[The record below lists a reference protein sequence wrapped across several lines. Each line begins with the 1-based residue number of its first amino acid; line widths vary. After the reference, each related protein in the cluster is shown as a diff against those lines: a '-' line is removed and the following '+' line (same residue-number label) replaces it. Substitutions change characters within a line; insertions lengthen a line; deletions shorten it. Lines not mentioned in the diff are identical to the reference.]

1 LISAF
6 LTVGGSSNIAVING
20 ATTTALNANTSG
32 TVVPLN
38 AFSSSN
44 PVNPN
49 NSVKAGIAYILFDE
63 QFKYAGSG
71 FDPVD
76 ASSSGGL
83 KSHVLPPI
91 NVPKNGYIYVY
102 CSNESN
108 IDVFFDN
115 LEVIDLKGP
124 ILEETHYYPF
134 GLTMAGISSKAALGL
149 ENRYKFNAGT
159 ELQSGEFSDG
169 SGLELYATNYR
180 SLDPQIG
187 RFWQVDPLAEINYDN
202 SPYAFASN
210 NPILINDPTGLT
222 DSVHKEVSTPKN
234 PTVLDEIVVPGKKN
248 SSNSGVDSWITALGW
263 GGLGIDSYENL
274 LYKGDYMYKTSKG
287 VVQSIFDTK
296 WGANKT
302 ADELGNILNYSKN
315 AQAAIRV

>member
-1 LISAF
+1 
-6 LTVGGSSNIAVING
+6 
-20 ATTTALNANTSG
+20 
-32 TVVPLN
+32 
-38 AFSSSN
+38 
-44 PVNPN
+44 
-49 NSVKAGIAYILFDE
+49 
-63 QFKYAGSG
+63 
-71 FDPVD
+71 
-76 ASSSGGL
+76 
-83 KSHVLPPI
+83 
-91 NVPKNGYIYVY
+91 
-102 CSNESN
+102 
-108 IDVFFDN
+108 
-115 LEVIDLKGP
+115 
-124 ILEETHYYPF
+124 
-134 GLTMAGISSKAALGL
+134 MAGISSKAAGGIQ
-149 ENRYKFNAGT
+149 NRYKFNAGT

-234 PTVLDEIVVPGKKN
+234 PIVLDEIVVPGKKN

-263 GGLGIDSYENL
+263 GGLGIDSYKNL

-315 AQAAIRV
+315 AQAAIRATKIVKLIKVGGKIIIIVSVAADIAKVTTAYLNNDPNASAIYAKAIVNTAITSYGLIPGVGWTVAGIYFAVDATIGWENAIPSYIQVEKNKQEMRDLKIGNFSDFKN